1 MKTKILLFAYRI
13 IFPMITIISLFYF
26 SEIDKRNIFFH
37 SKTIDFFA
45 RLFLCLFFCL
55 GYINMPFIT
64 KSFRTYKFPSL
75 ESTKL
80 VIYPGNLFL
89 SIGMTII
96 RLVIIAVFTN
106 VVISVFLPQF
116 IDFSYIISII
126 NGLIYSLPAI
136 AQYIAIKKEL
146 PPYL

>member
-1 MKTKILLFAYRI
+1 
-13 IFPMITIISLFYF
+13 
-26 SEIDKRNIFFH
+26 
-37 SKTIDFFA
+37 
-45 RLFLCLFFCL
+45 
-55 GYINMPFIT
+55 MPFIT

-80 VIYPGNLFL
+80 VIYTGNLFF

-116 IDFSYIISII
+116 IDFSYFISII
-126 NGLIYSLPAI
+126 NGLIFSLPAI